1 MEGMQ
6 NFSQQPEN
14 RLTNWAAPNRTPW
27 GDTESLPSD
36 HEELRQAYERLTFHV
51 ENFPLGAIE
60 WDCAVGVKRWSSQ
73 AEQILGWN
81 AAEVMGIPRT
91 EWPCNYP
98 EDESLVAAAVNR
110 LIEGKEPHNVVC
122 HRNYTKTGEV
132 IWCEWHN
139 SALLDEAGYPIS
151 ILSLVQDITEQKQA
165 EQERDQLISNIDR
178 QNQTLEALVQERTA
192 ELARTVE
199 RLEIEI
205 ARREQRDRQFSAIAA
220 NLPGVMYRAIIRTDG
235 RITVPFISD
244 GIQELTGIEPMDAM
258 ADLWGLFGQVHPD
271 DREGFRERIA
281 SLSGIYPPRE
291 HQEFRIISASGELKW
306 VQDNTHYTWMENGD
320 VIADGVMLNISDRKQ
335 AEEAMRQQVERERL
349 LGAIAQRI
357 RQSLDLTTI
366 LSTTVEEVQQ
376 VLGCDRVL
384 VYRVWADGTGS
395 AIAEAVKPG
404 WMKVLNRVFPQ
415 EVFPPENYQRY
426 IAGRICA
433 LEDRDSGQT
442 LPCLVEFMKSIEV
455 RAKLVVPIIEKDT
468 LWGLLIAHQ
477 CSGPRQWQGWEIDL
491 LASLATQL
499 AIAIQQSELY
509 ERLQVE
515 LSDRKKAQ
523 CQIKA
528 SLEEKE
534 LLLKEVHHRVKNNL
548 QVISSIFSLQ
558 SSYIEEPRILS
569 ILRDSQ
575 NRIASMALIH
585 EKLYHSDTLA
595 KIDFNDYIESLTSNL
610 FSCYNI
616 SLKKVRLN
624 LNIENVSLNL
634 DTAIPCGLLL
644 NELVSN
650 SLKHAFPDEGSGT
663 IFIEF
668 TAQANQQLNL
678 MVRDTGRGLPEGLDF
693 KKTNSLGLR
702 LVRALTRQLR
712 GTLDIKN
719 SHGAC
724 FEITFPSHQGL

>member
-1 MEGMQ
+1 MQ
-6 NFSQQPEN
+6 KKLSQQPED
-14 RLTNWAAPNRTPW
+14 RLTNWAAPTPRPLE
-27 GDTESLPSD
+27 GRESFQSAE
-36 HEELRQAYERLTFHV
+36 EELRQAYERLTFHV
-51 ENFPLGAIE
+51 ENFPMGAIE
-60 WDCAVGVKRWSSQ
+60 WDCAMGVKRWSSQ
-73 AEQILGWN
+73 AEHILGWK
-81 AAEVMGIPRT
+81 AAEVMGIPRI

-98 EDESLVAAAVNR
+98 EDEPLVTEAVRR
-110 LIEGKEPHNVVC
+110 LIEGDESHNLVR
-122 HRNYTKTGEV
+122 HRNYTKNGEV

-139 SALLDEAGYPIS
+139 SALLDQAGQPIS

-165 EQERDQLISNIDR
+165 QQERDQLISNIDR
-178 QNQTLEALVQERTA
+178 QNQSLEALVQERTA

-205 ARREQRDRQFSAIAA
+205 ARREQRDRQFSSIGA
-220 NLPGVMYRAIIRTDG
+220 NLPGVMYRAILRTDG

-244 GIQELTGIEPMDAM
+244 GIEELTGIDPMDAM
-258 ADLWGLFGQVHPD
+258 ADLWGLFGRVHPH

-281 SLSGIYPPRE
+281 SLGKMQKPRE

-306 VQDNTHYTWMENGD
+306 VQDNTHYTWIENGD

-357 RQSLDLTTI
+357 RQSLDLTAI

-404 WMKVLNRVFPQ
+404 WLKVLNRVFPE
-415 EVFPPENYQRY
+415 EVFPAENYQRY
-426 IAGRICA
+426 IEGRICA
-433 LEDRDSGQT
+433 LVDRDAGQI

-455 RAKLVVPIIEKDT
+455 RAKLVVPIVEKDT

-523 CQIKA
+523 RQIKA

-558 SSYIEEPRILS
+558 SSYIEEARILS

-610 FSCYNI
+610 FSCYNMTSQKV
-616 SLKKVRLN
+616 SLKLHIEKVY
-624 LNIENVSLNL
+624 LNL
-634 DTAIPCGLLL
+634 DTAIPCGLVL

-650 SLKHAFPDEGSGT
+650 SLKHAFPDNESGT

-668 TAQANQQLNL
+668 TVEANQQLNL
-678 MVRDTGRGLPEGLDF
+678 IVRDTGRGLPDELDF

-719 SHGAC
+719 NQGAC
-724 FEITFPSHQGL
+724 FQITFPSPQAL

>member
-1 MEGMQ
+1 ME
-6 NFSQQPEN
+6 NFSQQPEG
-14 RLTNWAAPNRTPW
+14 RLTNWTAPNSPPLAGW
-27 GDTESLPSD
+27 ESLQSD
-36 HEELRQAYERLTFHV
+36 EKELRQAYQRLTFHV
-51 ENFPLGAIE
+51 ENSPLGAIE
-60 WDCAVGVKRWSSQ
+60 WDCAMGVKRWSSQ
-73 AEQILGWN
+73 AEKILGWN
-81 AAEVMGIPRT
+81 ALEVMGTLRQDCPF
-91 EWPCNYP
+91 NYP
-98 EDESLVAAAVNR
+98 EDEPRVAEAVGR
-110 LIEGKEPHNVVC
+110 LLNGTEPHNVVVY
-122 HRNYTKTGEV
+122 RNYTKNKRI

-139 SALLDEAGYPIS
+139 SALLDGEGNLIS
-151 ILSLVQDITEQKQA
+151 ILSLVQDITAQKQA
-165 EQERDQLISNIDR
+165 EQERDQLISKIDR
-178 QNQTLEALVQERTA
+178 QNHTLEALVQERTA

-205 ARREQRDRQFSAIAA
+205 ARRQQRDRQFSAIAA

-244 GIQELTGIEPMDAM
+244 GIQELTGIDPMEAM
-258 ADLWGLFGQVHPD
+258 ADLLGLFALVHPN
-271 DREGFRERIA
+271 DRIGFYDRMT
-281 SLSGIYPPRE
+281 SLEEKQQTPE
-291 HQEFRIISASGELKW
+291 DQEFRIITAAGELKW
-306 VQDNTHYTWMENGD
+306 VQDHTHYTRMENGD
-320 VIADGVMLNISDRKQ
+320 TIADGMMLNISDRKK

-357 RQSLDLTTI
+357 RQSLDLTAI
-366 LSTTVEEVQQ
+366 LNTTVEEVQQ

-384 VYRVWADGTGS
+384 VYRVWSDGRGS

-404 WMKVLNRVFPQ
+404 WLQVLNRVFPE
-415 EVFPPENYQRY
+415 EVFPAENYQRY
-426 IAGRICA
+426 IEGRICA
-433 LEDRDSGQT
+433 VVDRDAGQIV
-442 LPCLVEFMKSIEV
+442 PCLVEFMKSIEV
-455 RAKLVVPIIEKDT
+455 RAKLVVPIVEKDT

-477 CSGPRQWQGWEIDL
+477 CSRPRQWQGWEIDL

-534 LLLKEVHHRVKNNL
+534 LLLQEVHHRVKNNL

-595 KIDFNDYIESLTSNL
+595 KIDFDDYIETLTANL
-610 FSCYNI
+610 FACYNI
-616 SLKKVRLN
+616 SPQKIGLKLQ
-624 LNIENVSLNL
+624 IENVSLNL

-650 SLKHAFPDEGSGT
+650 SLKHAFPADESGT

-668 TAQANQQLNL
+668 SAESNHQLKL
-678 MVRDTGRGLPEGLDF
+678 IVRDTGRGLPEGLDF
-693 KKTNSLGLR
+693 QKNNSLGLR

-719 SHGAC
+719 SHGAY
-724 FEITFPSHQGL
+724 FQITFPSPQGV

>member
-1 MEGMQ
+1 MQ
-6 NFSQQPEN
+6 NFSQEAEGHLKHIQ
-14 RLTNWAAPNRTPW
+14 
-27 GDTESLPSD
+27 GGESFPLDSD
-36 HEELRQAYERLTFHV
+36 ALRQAYQQLTFHL
-51 ENFPLGAIE
+51 ENLPLGAIE
-60 WDCAVGVKRWSSQ
+60 WDGQMRVKGWSAQ
-73 AEQILGWN
+73 AETILGWN
-81 AAEVMGIPRT
+81 AAEVMGVSHQECPF
-91 EWPCNYP
+91 NYP
-98 EDESLVAAAVNR
+98 EDQPIVTAAVAR
-110 LIEGKEPHNVVC
+110 LLEGTEPHQIVY
-122 HRNYTKTGEV
+122 HRSYTKDGKV

-139 SALLDEAGYPIS
+139 SILLDEVGNPIS
-151 ILSLVQDITEQKQA
+151 ILSLVQDITAQKQA
-165 EQERDQLISNIDR
+165 EQERDQLIAKIDR
-178 QNQTLEALVQERTA
+178 QNQTLEALVEERTT

-199 RLEIEI
+199 RLKIEI

-220 NLPGVMYRAIIRTDG
+220 NLPGMMYRAIIRTDG

-244 GIQELTGIEPMDAM
+244 GIQELSGIDPIDAM
-258 ADLWGLFGQVHPD
+258 GDLWGLFNLVHPY
-271 DREGFRERIA
+271 DREGFRSRIA
-281 SLSGIYPPRE
+281 SLGTAQQPPE
-291 HQEFRIISASGELKW
+291 DQEFRIISATGELKW
-306 VQDNTHYTWMENGD
+306 VQDHTHYTKMENGD
-320 VIADGVMLNISDRKQ
+320 TIADGVMLNISDRKQ

-357 RQSLDLTTI
+357 RQSLDLTAI

-404 WMKVLNRVFPQ
+404 WMQVLNRVFPQ
-415 EVFPPENYQRY
+415 EVFPEENYQRY
-426 IAGRICA
+426 IEGRICA
-433 LEDRDSGQT
+433 LADRDSGEV

-455 RAKLVVPIIEKDT
+455 RAKLVVPIVEKDT

-477 CSGPRQWQGWEIDL
+477 CSGTRQWQGWEVDL

-515 LSDRKKAQ
+515 LSDRKTAQ
-523 CQIKA
+523 IQIKA

-585 EKLYHSDTLA
+585 EKLYHSETLA
-595 KIDFNDYIESLTSNL
+595 KIDFDDYIESLTANL
-610 FSCYNI
+610 FACYNI
-616 SLKKVRLN
+616 SPQKIRLQ
-624 LNIENVSLNL
+624 LEIENVSLNL

-650 SLKHAFPDEGSGT
+650 SLKHAFPSEASGT

-668 TAQANQQLNL
+668 SANNNQQLNL
-678 MVRDTGRGLPEGLDF
+678 IVRDTGRGFPEGLEY

-712 GTLDIKN
+712 GTLEIKN
-719 SHGAC
+719 GHGAC
-724 FEITFPSHQGL
+724 FQVTFPAPQGL

>member
-1 MEGMQ
+1 MQ

-14 RLTNWAAPNRTPW
+14 RLTNWAAPTRPPLE
-27 GDTESLPSD
+27 GRESLQSEE
-36 HEELRQAYERLTFHV
+36 EELRQAYQRLTFHV

-60 WDCAVGVKRWSSQ
+60 WDCAMGVKRWSSQ
-73 AEQILGWN
+73 AEQILGWK
-81 AAEVMGIPRT
+81 AAEVMGIPRQK
-91 EWPCNYP
+91 WPCNYP
-98 EDESLVAAAVNR
+98 EDESLVAEAVDR
-110 LIEGKEPHNVVC
+110 LIEGREAHNVIC
-122 HRNYTKTGEV
+122 HRNYTKEGKV

-151 ILSLVQDITEQKQA
+151 IFSLVQDITEQKQA
-165 EQERDQLISNIDR
+165 EQERDQLIFKIDR

-244 GIQELTGIEPMDAM
+244 GIQEITGIDPMDAM
-258 ADLWGLFGQVHPD
+258 ADLWGLFGMVHPE

-281 SLSGIYPPRE
+281 SLGKMQQPRE

-384 VYRVWADGTGS
+384 VYRVWADGAGS
-395 AIAEAVKPG
+395 AIAEAVKLG
-404 WMKVLNRVFPQ
+404 WLSVLNRVFPE

-426 IAGRICA
+426 IEGRIYA
-433 LEDRDSGQT
+433 LVDRDSGQT
-442 LPCLVEFMKSIEV
+442 LPCLVEFMKSIQV
-455 RAKLVVPIIEKDT
+455 RAKLVVPIVEKDT

-477 CSGPRQWQGWEIDL
+477 CSGPRQWQTGEIDL

-509 ERLQVE
+509 EQLQVE

-523 CQIKA
+523 GQIKA

-558 SSYIEEPRILS
+558 SSYIEETRILS

-595 KIDFNDYIESLTSNL
+595 KIDFDDYIESLTSNL

-616 SLKKVRLN
+616 SPQKVRLQRQ
-624 LNIENVSLNL
+624 IENVSLNL

-650 SLKHAFPDEGSGT
+650 SLKHAFPADSSGT

-668 TAQANQQLNL
+668 SAQANQQLNL
-678 MVRDTGRGLPEGLDF
+678 IVRDTGRGLPEGLDF

-724 FEITFPSHQGL
+724 FQITFPSPQCL

>member
-1 MEGMQ
+1 MQ
-6 NFSQQPEN
+6 KFSQQPED
-14 RLTNWAAPNRTPW
+14 RLTNWAAPTPPPLE
-27 GDTESLPSD
+27 GPENLQSEE
-36 HEELRQAYERLTFHV
+36 EELRQAYQRLTFHV

-60 WDCAVGVKRWSSQ
+60 WDCAIGVKRWSSQ
-73 AEQILGWN
+73 AEQILGWK
-81 AAEVMGIPRT
+81 AAEVMGIPRQK
-91 EWPCNYP
+91 WPCNYP
-98 EDESLVAAAVNR
+98 EDEALVAEAVGR
-110 LIEGKEPHNVVC
+110 LLEGRESHNVVC

-139 SALLDEAGYPIS
+139 SALLDEAGDPIS
-151 ILSLVQDITEQKQA
+151 ILSLVQDRTEQKQA
-165 EQERDQLISNIDR
+165 EQERDQLISKIDR

-244 GIQELTGIEPMDAM
+244 GIEELTGIDPMDAM
-258 ADLWGLFGQVHPD
+258 ADLWGLFGRVHPD

-281 SLSGIYPPRE
+281 SLGGIQQPRE

-404 WMKVLNRVFPQ
+404 WLKVLNRVFPE

-426 IAGRICA
+426 IEGRICA
-433 LEDRDSGQT
+433 LVDRDSGQT

-455 RAKLVVPIIEKDT
+455 RAKLVVPIVEKDT

-477 CSGPRQWQGWEIDL
+477 CSGPRQWQTGEIDL

-610 FSCYNI
+610 FSCYSINAQKVL
-616 SLKKVRLN
+616 LKLD
-624 LNIENVSLNL
+624 IENVSLNL

-650 SLKHAFPDEGSGT
+650 SLKHAFPDNGSGT

-668 TAQANQQLNL
+668 TAQTNQQLNL

-712 GTLDIKN
+712 GTLEIKN

-724 FEITFPSHQGL
+724 FQITFPSPQGL